1 MPSIPIWAR
10 ARWLITTA
18 SGASI
23 TIETTG
29 KLTWA
34 LRTIRVA
41 PRGIVR
47 PPEAGGAWA
56 RHIADL
62 KGLGVPIVRLP
73 ARHGMPAGWRL
84 AALSVEEIN
93 SGEAG

>member
-1 MPSIPIWAR
+1 M
-10 ARWLITTA
+10 TA

-23 TIETTG
+23 TIETAG

-34 LRTIRVA
+34 LRTMRVA

-84 AALSVEEIN
+84 TATAIEELHPVEVKR
-93 SGEAG
+93 